1 MLLIISEETPTTGEV
16 MKWLDAYGVSFRR
29 FNHSDRAIQDL
40 TIRIGSGGTDV
51 TMANDEGTLELGS
64 LNACFTRHGYLAYR
78 PFPNFLKDSGYPEL
92 FENVRTQHETIER
105 FLYHRI
111 RDRVKGIGYAP
122 AQDVNKLIALKAAA
136 DQGLAVPD
144 TLVTSSRE
152 ALLHFA
158 REHEAI
164 VCKSVQNVV
173 HLAREDEV
181 HINYTEVLPFGTIPS
196 MPERF
201 FPSKFQE
208 LIHKRFEV
216 RSFYLDGECHSM
228 AIFSQGD
235 EQTKVDFRKYN
246 DAYPNRCA
254 PFKLPPDIEAKL
266 DGVMRELGLDT
277 GSIDLIRSVE
287 GEFVFLEVNPVGQF
301 GMVSYPCNYGLEER
315 MAKALMQRMGHA
327 TKQDCQQRA

>member
-1 MLLIISEETPTTGEV
+1 MLLIISEEVPTVGEI
-16 MKWLDAYGVSFRR
+16 MKWLDAYGVPFRR

-40 TIRIGSGGTDV
+40 SIHIDRDGTDV
-51 TMANDEGTLELGS
+51 VLSNEDGS
-64 LNACFTRHGYLAYR
+64 LDLEGITACFTRHGYLAYR
-78 PFPNFLKDSGYPEL
+78 PFPRFLRDSEFPEL
-92 FENVRTQHETIER
+92 HDNIRTQHETIER

-111 RDRVKGIGYAP
+111 RHRVGGIGYAP
-122 AQDVNKLIALKAAA
+122 AQDANKLIALKAAA
-136 DQGLAVPD
+136 DHGLAVPD

-158 REHEAI
+158 RKHEAI

-181 HINYTEVLPFGTIPS
+181 HINYTEVLPVSMIPAL
-196 MPERF
+196 PERF

-208 LIHKRFEV
+208 LIPKRFEV
-216 RSFYLDGECHSM
+216 RTFYLDGECHSM
-228 AIFSQGD
+228 AIFSQRD

-246 DAYPNRCA
+246 DVHPNRYA

-266 DGVMRELGLDT
+266 DAVMRELGLDT
-277 GSIDLIRSVE
+277 GSIDLIRSVN

-327 TKQDCQQRA
+327 TKQNLEQRA